1 MIGRYLPDVF
11 RRQADVRKPE
21 NVFDLMET
29 MWRDPFHMPAFREM
43 GYPSVN
49 VKENDKQIQVE
60 AEIPGMDPKD
70 IDISI
75 RDNALVIQGEKKFE
89 DQQKQENYQRVE
101 CSYGSFYRMIPL
113 STDVDESN
121 IKAKYKKGVL
131 KVTLPK
137 KEGAGSTKIQIES

>member
-137 KEGAGSTKIQIES
+137 KEGAGSKKIQIES